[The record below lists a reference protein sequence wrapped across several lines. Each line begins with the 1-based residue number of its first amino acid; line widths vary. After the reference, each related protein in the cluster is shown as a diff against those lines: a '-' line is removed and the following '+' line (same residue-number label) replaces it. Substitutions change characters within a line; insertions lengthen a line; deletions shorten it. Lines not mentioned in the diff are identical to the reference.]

1 MSIYLIKSGI
11 TDQPLTDIMK
21 AKYDIV
27 VIGSGLGGLSCAY
40 ILGKFGYRVCVLE
53 KHFQIGGNLQ
63 TFVRKGCK
71 FDTGMHYVG
80 SLGTGEVLHR
90 FFNYLGL
97 LSKVETKKLDED
109 AFDVINIDGRKY
121 NYAMGYEKFVASMI
135 SDFPDEAVAI
145 ETYAAKIREL
155 GEKSDIYNLREVNL
169 MDLTNINYYGIS
181 TSDYIASLTENVEL
195 RSVLAALNPLYA
207 GEEANT
213 PLYVHA
219 LVNHFFITSAWR
231 LTKGADQISD
241 ALAESIKQMGGEVF
255 TRAEVVKFHFNDML
269 VSAVET
275 KAGDIFEADS
285 FISNMHPSL
294 TMDFIPD
301 EKIRK
306 SYKNRIIN
314 LRNTISSFTV
324 YLVLKKNQVRYQ
336 NKNFYYYKTNK
347 VWGVNNYNAGDW
359 PQGLMIYFTADTAN
373 PDFAESAT
381 IITYMKYDEV
391 KQWENTSIGNRG
403 KLYKDFK
410 NQKKE
415 LTLNRVT
422 EVFPELTDAI
432 ENSYSA
438 SPLTYRDYTGTREG
452 SMYGVV
458 RDCTRP
464 IESYISPRTKIP
476 NLFLTGQS
484 INLHGITGVLCG
496 ALITCGTFVEIN
508 EIIREIDKCYPAE
521 FKVTNNEL
529 AD

>member
-1 MSIYLIKSGI
+1 VASLI
-11 TDQPLTDIMK
+11 TDFPNEAEAIK
-21 AKYDIV
+21 A
-27 VIGSGLGGLSCAY
+27 
-40 ILGKFGYRVCVLE
+40 
-53 KHFQIGGNLQ
+53 
-63 TFVRKGCK
+63 
-71 FDTGMHYVG
+71 
-80 SLGTGEVLHR
+80 
-90 FFNYLGL
+90 
-97 LSKVETKKLDED
+97 
-109 AFDVINIDGRKY
+109 
-121 NYAMGYEKFVASMI
+121 
-135 SDFPDEAVAI
+135 
-145 ETYAAKIREL
+145 YAAKIREL
-155 GEKSDIYNLREVNL
+155 GENSDIYNLREVNL

-181 TSDYIASLTENVEL
+181 TSDYIASLTENIEL

-207 GEEANT
+207 GEETNT

-231 LTKGADQISD
+231 LTKGADQISN
-241 ALAESIKQMGGEVF
+241 ALAVSIKEMGGEVF
-255 TRAEVVKFHFNDML
+255 TRAEVVKFHFNDL
-269 VSAVET
+269 LISAVET
-275 KAGDIFEADS
+275 KTGDIFEADS

-301 EKIRK
+301 DKIRK
-306 SYKNRIIN
+306 SYKSRMSN

-324 YLVLKKNQVRYQ
+324 YLVLKKNQIRNQ

-347 VWGVNNYNAGDW
+347 VWGIDNYGAGDW
-359 PQGLMIYFTADTAN
+359 PQGLMIYFTSDKTN
-373 PDFAESAT
+373 PEFAESAT
-381 IITYMKYDEV
+381 IITYMKYEEV
-391 KQWENTSIGNRG
+391 KQWENTGIGNRG

-415 LTLNRVT
+415 LLLNRVA
-422 EVFPELTDAI
+422 EVFPEVKDAV
-432 ENSYSA
+432 EYSYSA

-476 NLFLTGQS
+476 NLFLTGQN

-496 ALITCGTFVEIN
+496 ALITCGIFVEIN

-521 FKVTNNEL
+521 FKVPNNNL